1 MAQNVGPI
9 LEMVTQ
15 RYLLRSEREWQG
27 RQEAIQILDDVVDA
41 IGCGDVA
48 KIGELTTR
56 NFEGP
61 LQTIIPWATNRFT
74 DALIEA
80 CRNQYGSQFWG
91 FWMLGGMAGG
101 GMGFIFDPRIKSQAQ
116 DWLAETMVKTKRA
129 MQHSLPFAMDPVV
142 YDFKI
147 NDNGTTAQL
156 VAGGCRADARPILR
170 TGASRT
176 ATHPHTRSF
185 TRSPARTW
193 NGSPPG
199 AATKVATQR
208 DSCSTAF
215 CRTAPIVPNRV
226 SLSGCAR
233 GMWI

>member
-1 MAQNVGPI
+1 MLVHGGMAQNVGPI
-9 LEMVTQ
+9 LEMVTE

-27 RQEAIQILDDVVDA
+27 RKAAIQILDDVVDA
-41 IGCGDVA
+41 IGRRRRSR
-48 KIGELTTR
+48 IGELTTR

-74 DALIEA
+74 DVLIEA
-80 CRNQYGSQFWG
+80 CRNKYGGQFWG

-101 GMGFIFDPRIKSQAQ
+101 GMGFIFDPEVKSQAQ

-156 VAGGCRADARPILR
+156 VEGEAAPMPDRYYALVLPELLRTPIRDLVTRPSAR
-170 TGASRT
+170 TGADWRPVPRT
-176 ATHPHTRSF
+176 RWRHSGTAARQRS
-185 TRSPARTW
+185 
-193 NGSPPG
+193 
-199 AATKVATQR
+199 AA
-208 DSCSTAF
+208 
-215 CRTAPIVPNRV
+215 
-226 SLSGCAR
+226 
-233 GMWI
+233 